1 MESVMQQSPSTS
13 RPQLGIGLI
22 GTGFMG
28 RAHALAFGSANAA
41 LELPARI
48 HLAALA
54 DADSA
59 RAEQCAQAWGFDRS
73 HADWQQL
80 VEDPRG
86 QIVAITTPNHL
97 HFPMAM
103 AAIAAGKAVYC
114 EKPLAVSLAQADEMQ
129 RSAKAAGVVTQV
141 GYNYQHNPM
150 IGLARE
156 MIEAGELGDIVSFQG
171 EFSEDFMGS
180 ATSPWSWRCEAAH
193 AGGALADLGSHLLA
207 MARYLLGDIEAVCAD
222 ANTVHSQRPA
232 SPGSNEMRAI
242 AVDDQTH
249 ALLRFASGARGT
261 FSSSWLKH
269 GYKNHLSFEISGTQ
283 GTLTY
288 DQERLNELRIYR
300 PGAPGRDGF
309 QRLLAGPAQPG
320 YAAFCPAPGH
330 QLGYNELKALEVQAL
345 ILAVCGQ
352 GSRGPD
358 FEEAW
363 QIERLATAIRLA
375 AHEQRWSRSTISEV
389 L

>member
-1 MESVMQQSPSTS
+1 MRETLSTS
-13 RPQLGIGLI
+13 RPELGIGLI

-48 HLAALA
+48 RLAALA

-59 RAEQCAQAWGFDRS
+59 RAEHCAQAWGFDRS

-80 VEDPRG
+80 IDDP
-86 QIVAITTPNHL
+86 QVHIVAITTPNHL

-114 EKPLAVSLAQADEMQ
+114 EKPLAVSLAEANEM
-129 RSAKAAGVVTQV
+129 RLSAKAAGVVTQV
-141 GYNYQHNPM
+141 GYNYQHNPV

-171 EFSEDFMGS
+171 EFSEDFMGNP
-180 ATSPWSWRCEAAH
+180 TSPWSWRCEPAH

-207 MARYLLGDIEAVCAD
+207 MARYLMGDVEAVCAD
-222 ANTVHSQRPA
+222 ASTVHRQRPA
-232 SPGSNEMRAI
+232 SLGSSEMRTI

-249 ALLRFASGARGT
+249 ALLRFANGARGT

-283 GTLTY
+283 GTLAY

-309 QRLLAGPAQPG
+309 QRLLAGPALPG

-363 QIERLATAIRLA
+363 QIERLTSAIRRA
-375 AHEQRWSRSTISEV
+375 ATEQRWVALADI
-389 L
+389 

>member
-1 MESVMQQSPSTS
+1 MRETLSTS
-13 RPQLGIGLI
+13 RPELGIGLI

-48 HLAALA
+48 RLAALA

-59 RAEQCAQAWGFDRS
+59 RAEHCAQAWGFDRS

-80 VEDPRG
+80 IDDP
-86 QIVAITTPNHL
+86 QVHIVAITTPNHL

-114 EKPLAVSLAQADEMQ
+114 EKPLAVSLAEANEM
-129 RSAKAAGVVTQV
+129 RLSAKAAGVVTQV
-141 GYNYQHNPM
+141 GYNYQHNPV

-171 EFSEDFMGS
+171 EFSEDFMGNP
-180 ATSPWSWRCEAAH
+180 TSPWSWRCEPAH

-207 MARYLLGDIEAVCAD
+207 MARYLMGDVEAVCAD
-222 ANTVHSQRPA
+222 ASTVHRQRPA
-232 SPGSNEMRAI
+232 SLGSSEMRAI

-249 ALLRFASGARGT
+249 ALLRFANGARGT

-283 GTLTY
+283 GTLAY

-309 QRLLAGPAQPG
+309 QRLLAGPALPG

-363 QIERLATAIRLA
+363 QIERLASAIRRA
-375 AHEQRWSRSTISEV
+375 ATEQRWVALADI
-389 L
+389 